1 MAAKEGNQLW
11 RARTKHGRDKLFTS
25 PEILLEACIEYFEWA
40 ESHPILETKSYM
52 YQGAPVQDTIPH
64 MRALTIAGLCVF
76 IRITQETWGQYRKLE
91 GYSEVIKEVESMIYE
106 QKFSGAAAGM
116 LNANII
122 ARDLGLVEKAEVQSS
137 VQVNINGKDAEV

>member
-25 PEILLEACIEYFEWA
+25 PKILLEACIEYFEWA
-40 ESHPILETKSYM
+40 EAHPIFETKSYM

-91 GYSEVIKEVESMIYE
+91 GYSDVIKEVESMMYE

-137 VQVNINGKDAEV
+137 VTVNIDGKDAEV